1 MFSNQDTAEKDFI
14 AQERTNGKNP
24 DRKDWFYGLVEFSW
38 TPYLMFSA
46 SDMINVGGTGNNYYM
61 FGLTGTY
68 RSNRLMLSYG
78 RTREG
83 FDCSGGMCRYVP
95 ATKGFKISY
104 SYNF

>member
-1 MFSNQDTAEKDFI
+1 
-14 AQERTNGKNP
+14 
-24 DRKDWFYGLVEFSW
+24 
-38 TPYLMFSA
+38 MFSA

-61 FGLTGTY
+61 FGLTVTD
-68 RSNRLMLSYG
+68 RSKRLMLSYG